1 MDQLKR
7 NSSNYFENTIII
19 SVGDESGVG
28 PEIILKAL
36 ASNQIPQNVRVRI
49 VGSKQNL
56 INTYSSLKSIGI
68 ENIAN
73 PNELDIED
81 IEVSRLNNSN
91 WKTNCGNS
99 SFIYLKEA
107 IRLTKSQPNTALVT
121 APICKKSW
129 ELAGHKY
136 SGQTELL
143 AECCNTANVGMLFT
157 AKSPITG
164 WRFNTLLATTHIPLN
179 EISKNLIENENLIF
193 SKLNLLSDFSKQ
205 FNKEPTLRVAGL
217 NPHAGEEGILG
228 SEEKDFIKQSLEI
241 WGGNNPDVKLEG
253 PISPDSCWISSLKA
267 WNEQDS
273 NGHDGILAMY
283 HDQGLIPM
291 KIIAFNYS
299 VNTTIGLPIIRTS
312 PDHGTGFDIYNKGIA
327 QCQSI
332 LEAIKT
338 ANELCTKSRLLN
350 TH

>member
-1 MDQLKR
+1 MDQLKK
-7 NSSNYFENTIII
+7 NSSNNFENTILI
-19 SVGDESGVG
+19 SAGDESGVG

-36 ASNQIPQNVRVRI
+36 ASNQIPEKVKIRV
-49 VGSKQNL
+49 VGSKKNL
-56 INTYSSLKSIGI
+56 INTYKSLKLIGI
-68 ENIAN
+68 KNIAN
-73 PNELDIED
+73 PDELDIED
-81 IEVSRLNNSN
+81 IEVSKLKNAS
-91 WKTNCGNS
+91 WKANCGNS

-107 IRLTKSQPNTALVT
+107 IKITQSKQNTALVT

-129 ELAGHKY
+129 ELAGHNY

-143 AECCNTANVGMLFT
+143 AESCNTKNVGMLFT

-164 WRFNTLLATTHIPLN
+164 WRFNTLLATTHIPLS
-179 EISKNLIENENLIF
+179 EISKNIINSKKLII
-193 SKLNLLSDFSKQ
+193 SKLNLLSAFSKQ
-205 FNKEPTLRVAGL
+205 FNNQPTLRVAGL

-228 SEEKDFIKQSLEI
+228 SEEKDFIEKSLQV
-241 WGGNNPDVKLEG
+241 WRKNNPDIRLEG

-267 WNEQDS
+267 WNEKKSD
-273 NGHDGILAMY
+273 GHDGILAMY

-312 PDHGTGFDIYNKGIA
+312 PDHGTGFDIFNKGIA

>member
-1 MDQLKR
+1 MDQLKKI
-7 NSSNYFENTIII
+7 SSDDFINTIVI
-19 SVGDESGVG
+19 SAGDESGVG

-36 ASNQIPQNVRVRI
+36 ASNQIPQKVNIRI
-49 VGSKQNL
+49 VGSKKNL
-56 INTYSSLKSIGI
+56 INTYKSLKLLGI
-68 ENIAN
+68 KNIAN
-73 PNELDIED
+73 PDELDIED
-81 IEVSRLNNSN
+81 IKVPKINNSS

-99 SFIYLKEA
+99 SFVYLKEA
-107 IRLTKSQPNTALVT
+107 IRLTKSQQNTALVT

-129 ELAGHKY
+129 ELAGHRY

-143 AECCNTANVGMLFT
+143 AESCNTTNVGMLFT

-164 WRFNTLLATTHIPLN
+164 WRFNTLLATTHIPLS
-179 EISKNLIENENLIF
+179 EISKNLMENKDLIF

-205 FNKEPTLRVAGL
+205 FKKQPTLRVAGL
-217 NPHAGEEGILG
+217 NPHAGEEGLLG
-228 SEEKDFIKQSLEI
+228 SEEKDFIEQSLQI
-241 WGGNNPDVKLEG
+241 WKKNNPNINLEG

-267 WNEQDS
+267 WNEKKS

-312 PDHGTGFDIYNKGIA
+312 PDHGTGFDIFNKGIA